1 MNIKDIHVG
10 LKVKFKDKL
19 SHKVTPKYYPP
30 VGTIGT
36 VIEIIAGSPIIKWE
50 KGSTS
55 GNDEWMAD
63 PDWIEPI

>member
-19 SHKVTPKYYPP
+19 SHKVAPKYYPP

-36 VIEIIAGSPIIKWE
+36 VIEIIAEYPIIKWE

-55 GNDEWMAD
+55 EDDEWMAD
-63 PDWIEPI
+63 PTWIEPL

>member
-1 MNIKDIHVG
+1 MKIEDIHVG
-10 LKVKFKDKL
+10 LKVKFKDRL

-36 VIEIIAGSPIIKWE
+36 VIEIIAGHPIIKWE

-55 GNDEWMAD
+55 EDDEWMAD
-63 PDWIEPI
+63 PTWIKPA